1 MAIEIERKYLTI
13 SDAWRENAKGV
24 LYVQGYLDEAR
35 SVRVNLM
42 GDYGLITIKGAKNFE
57 YKIPVEDARSII
69 GLPEKAVRARLAGEQ
84 GYLTIKGK
92 VTGISRSEFEY
103 EIPAADAAA
112 MQSTICRGSLIEK
125 TRYKVPFD
133 GLTWEVDEF
142 AGDNKGLIVA
152 EVELPAVDT
161 RISLPPWIG
170 AEVTTD
176 KRYYN
181 AALSKTP
188 YSKWKTQDAKQC
200 HSKP

>member
-1 MAIEIERKYLTI
+1 MGIEIERKYLTI

-42 GDYGLITIKGAKNFE
+42 GDHGVVTIKGDRNFE
-57 YKIPVEDARSII
+57 YKIPADDARSII
-69 GLPEKAVRARLAGEQ
+69 AMPEKTVRVRTAGGQ

-92 VTGISRSEFEY
+92 ATGISRSEFEY
-103 EIPAADAAA
+103 EIPAADAVV
-112 MQSTICRGSLIEK
+112 MQNTICRDSLVEK
-125 TRYKVPFD
+125 TRYKIPFD

-142 AGDNKGLIVA
+142 AGDNQGLVMA

-161 RISLPPWIG
+161 KISLPPWIG

-181 AALSKTP
+181 AALSRTP
-188 YSKWKTQDAKQC
+188 YSKWKPQDAKQC